1 MSINVLTIGCL
12 SRIWRVDDCSPY
24 ESIVTQTYSQNPK
37 WSYNWEEQHIS
48 LTGLKVNRFLLIIIY
63 SKAIF
68 MTWIG
73 GDIKQWTINVAY
85 LPSSLWTDILVL
97 SWYLVLQFVHS
108 QLHVLHDIQ
117 FCQSF
122 HPEKWKQF
130 AQKFLKSIKG

>member
-63 SKAIF
+63 SNAIF

-73 GDIKQWTINVAY
+73 GDIKQWTNNVAY

-97 SWYLVLQFVHS
+97 SWYLELQFVHS
-108 QLHVLHDIQ
+108 QLHVPHDIQ

-122 HPEKWKQF
+122 HPAKWKHF
-130 AQKFLKSIKG
+130 VPKFRKSIEG